1 METVLSLRRSSK
13 GDVQQMLMPDEE
25 NLKKFNMDLNQVDGD
40 NEDWN
45 WDEKTIL
52 RFQWYQSDINV
63 IFKQFTQL
71 TQHKTQQKLSH
82 DEASQD
88 FHTATHV
95 LTMNFIFPSLK
106 IFLAT

>member
-63 IFKQFTQL
+63 IFKQFTQSNSHNSRNIKHSKNYH
-71 TQHKTQQKLSH
+71 TTKRPKTSIL
-82 DEASQD
+82 
-88 FHTATHV
+88 
-95 LTMNFIFPSLK
+95 LLMC
-106 IFLAT
+106 